1 VVLWTL
7 LLLVYCFVAS
17 VLPVWLLLQPR
28 DYINSLQLYVA
39 LFALIAGLF
48 VAAPAIVAPAYVAY
62 PEGAPPLMPFLF
74 ITIACGAISG
84 FHSLVSSGT
93 SSKQINRETDAQY
106 IGYGSMLVE
115 SLLALLVILSCAAG
129 IGILV
134 IANGEHLTGRDA
146 FLHYYG
152 HGWDYLRLAHTVGVF
167 VEGGGNLIAS
177 LGIPRD
183 IAVGV
188 IAVMVACFAAT
199 TIDTSTRLQRYVIQ
213 EIGGAVKIN
222 LLSNKYVA
230 TTVAVICAGMLA
242 LMRGPQGPGSGGL
255 LLWPLFGA
263 TNQLLA
269 GLALLVIIFYLKR
282 ANKPVFFVVI
292 PLLMMLI
299 LPGWALI
306 YQLIRFHAA
315 GNYLLLGF
323 GSFVLLLQ
331 VWMIIEAVLAWK
343 KLRGTTSAQ

>member
-1 VVLWTL
+1 M
-7 LLLVYCFVAS
+7 
-17 VLPVWLLLQPR
+17 
-28 DYINSLQLYVA
+28 A
-39 LFALIAGLF
+39 LFALIAGLL
-48 VAAPAIVAPAYVAY
+48 VAAPTIVAPAYVAH

-134 IANGEHLTGRDA
+134 VANGEQLTGQAA

-183 IAVGV
+183 IAVGI

-230 TTVAVICAGMLA
+230 TAIAVVCAGILA

-269 GLALLVIIFYLKR
+269 GLALLVIIFYLRR

-306 YQLIRFHAA
+306 HQLIRFNAA

-331 VWMIIEAVLAWK
+331 VWMIIEALLAWK
-343 KLRGTTSAQ
+343 RLRGTTPAQ